1 MPNNM
6 ENLPDLIQRIL
17 DKNKGFIVMS
27 QVAKQ
32 LPDGVKEQLGIKSN
46 TPTKL
51 ITKKLEP
58 LLEDRFI
65 FRKKGLATYIVI
77 PCDPADFVRAE
88 LSESKGIGVK
98 TLAKKLKPFMYVDIK
113 AIVNDLI
120 ETGEIRVLLDDRLDA
135 LLFSAGSVRREVV
148 PEAVKSETVPPQLG
162 EYTLTKF
169 KAAYD
174 ELHRFR
180 EFPRIPDLRKNLNW
194 PREVFDDMVRTLRDN
209 MTVQLYR
216 ADESTMTKDEVQ
228 DCFFA
233 RNNLIMG
240 TLSWND

>member
-88 LSESKGIGVK
+88 LSDGRKLCVK
-98 TLAKKLKPFMYVDIK
+98 TLAKKLKPFMYADIQ

-120 ETGEIRVLLDDRLDA
+120 DAGEVSVLLDERLDA
-135 LLFSAGSVRREVV
+135 QLSLTGNVKREAV
-148 PEAVKSETVPPQLG
+148 PESVESKPVPTSGDYTVA
-162 EYTLTKF
+162 KF

-216 ADESTMTKDEVQ
+216 ADESTLTKDEVQ